1 MTRFGALVTVVAVFG
16 VPALALA
23 TEQPDILASAERAA
37 VRFAAEQAGDEE
49 PTRRRSMARTWGGV
63 ALIGVGLVIPIQQE
77 KCAAIFGISACVT
90 EMYTPGVVA
99 AVGLIGAGVMLAT
112 VWADVPANAV
122 DLRVAPDRIEIG
134 KTLGF

>member
-1 MTRFGALVTVVAVFG
+1 MTQFGALITVVAVFG

-37 VRFAAEQAGDEE
+37 VRLAAEQAGDEE
-49 PTRRRSMARTWGGV
+49 PARRRSMARTWGGV

>member
-1 MTRFGALVTVVAVFG
+1 MTQFGALITVVAVFG

-23 TEQPDILASAERAA
+23 TEQPDILASAERAT
-37 VRFAAEQAGDEE
+37 VRFAAEQSGDEA
-49 PTRRRSMARTWGGV
+49 PARRRSMARTWGGV
-63 ALIGVGLVIPIQQE
+63 ALIGVGLVMPIQQE

-112 VWADVPANAV
+112 VWADVPANAI
-122 DLRVAPDRIEIG
+122 DLQVAPDRIEIG